1 MFDQLRQDLLRIYGA
16 GVARVQGEVA
26 VKAALAESPCEG
38 SIDVLA
44 IGKAA
49 DAMAAG
55 ALECCEAQIMRGLV
69 VTKRDHIT
77 TNFDQRFQVLESDH
91 PVPTQASLAAGAA
104 VIHFLQAVPADRGL
118 LILLSGGASSLIEK
132 LKPGITLDDL
142 MRVNR
147 TLLAAG
153 LEIAPMNAIRS
164 QLSELKGG
172 QALRFINTPR
182 VRALLISDVPGDDPA
197 VIGSGPFYYSGT
209 KPEASWPPE
218 LTDIREKLPVASD
231 QSGVELPQ
239 IPHEIVANPSLAAQA
254 AAAAAEAL
262 GYRSYCQKGLLEGSV
277 ESVAAQLF
285 NELDQASAGCYV
297 WNAEPTVTLPPSPG
311 RGGRNQ
317 HLALLFAQLI
327 AGRDDLLILVAGTD
341 GTDGPTEDAGA
352 VVDGQSIA
360 RGESEGQLAADAV
373 TRFAAGDF
381 LEASGD
387 LITTGPTGTNVMD
400 LIIAIKK

>member
-1 MFDQLRQDLLRIYGA
+1 MLDQLRQDLLRIYGA
-16 GVARVQGEVA
+16 GVSRVQGEVA
-26 VKAALAESPCEG
+26 VKAALTESPCEG

-55 ALECCEAQIMRGLV
+55 ALERCEAQIIRGLV
-69 VTKRDHIT
+69 VTKRDHFT
-77 TNFDQRFQVLESDH
+77 SSFDQRFQLLESDH

-104 VIHFLQAVPADRGL
+104 VIYFLQKVPADRGL

-132 LKPGITLDDL
+132 LKPGITLNDL

-147 TLLAAG
+147 TLLSAG
-153 LEIAPMNAIRS
+153 LEIGQMNAIRS

-172 QALRFINTPR
+172 QSLRFIKTPQ

-197 VIGSGPFYYSGT
+197 VIGSGPFYYSGK
-209 KPEASWPPE
+209 KPEPSWPPE
-218 LTDIREKLPVASD
+218 LTDIRKKLVIGSD
-231 QSGVELPQ
+231 QSGAELPQ

-262 GYRSYCQKGLLEGSV
+262 GYRSHCQKGLLEGSV

-285 NELDQASAGCYV
+285 KELDQAPAGCYV

-360 RGESEGQLAADAV
+360 RGELEGQLAADAV
-373 TRFAAGDF
+373 AQFAAGDF